1 MLGLGHLGHKA
12 KLGKL
17 GISNQNH
24 MTGYTESK
32 SMPST
37 QNFDEVLL
45 NPKGQKKHKLYLLQD
60 ISKIWTIGGYIQ
72 KVIKVFIFKSLGYLG
87 HLGNMGKYDPRS
99 LGIY

>member
-1 MLGLGHLGHKA
+1 MLGLGHLGHET

-17 GISNQNH
+17 GISNRNH

-45 NPKGQKKHKLYLLQD
+45 NPKGQKKHEVIPTSRYFENLD
-60 ISKIWTIGGYIQ
+60 HWGYIQ

-87 HLGNMGKYDPRS
+87 HLDNTGKFDPRS